1 MRIAILGGGEMT
13 YKPWTYHM
21 AHKRIKDVAIYQR
34 PWLVLER
41 LGLTD
46 LPEEVFQLGHLDE
59 LIVID
64 NLLTTLPPEIQMLKS
79 LTRICMFYNEIS
91 SIPPE
96 IGEMKH
102 LTHLDLSCNKL
113 KVLPEELKKLTRLK
127 YLDLRYNMLPIAEEV
142 LDQVDKPELIL
153 RAYFEQRVVVGK

>member
-1 MRIAILGGGEMT
+1 MRIAIYGGGDMT

-41 LGLTD
+41 LGLSE
-46 LPEEVFQLGHLDE
+46 LPEEVFELTHLDE

-64 NLLTTLPPEIQMLKS
+64 NLLTSLPPEIRLLGS

-91 SIPPE
+91 TLPAE
-96 IGEMKH
+96 IGELKN

-113 KVLPEELKKLTRLK
+113 EVLPAELKNLSQLK

-142 LDQVDKPELIL
+142 LEQVDKPDLIL
-153 RAYFEQRVVVGK
+153 KTYFELVGVA